1 MSSLNARA
9 ARATIIGAVVM
20 AALLFGAA
28 GTLRYWQAWLF
39 MAGFQGASIAIGI
52 YLAINDP
59 ALLARRMNVGPAA
72 EKEPAQKII
81 MALAFAGMLA
91 LLIVPALDHRF
102 GWSAVPPIVSL
113 AGNILIGLGF
123 LLMFF
128 VFRENSYGASTIQ
141 VAAGQT
147 LASTGPYARVRHPM
161 YAGAIVMLIGVPLA
175 LGSWWGL
182 AVVVLVVPVLAW
194 RLLDE
199 ERVLARD
206 LPGYAEYMGKVRYRL
221 VPYVW

>member
-28 GTLRYWQAWLF
+28 GTLRYWQAWLL
-39 MAGFQGASIAIGI
+39 MAVFQGASIAIGI

-91 LLIVPALDHRF
+91 LLIVPALNHRF
-102 GWSAVPPIVSL
+102 GWSAAPPVVAL

-123 LLMFF
+123 LLTFV
-128 VFRENSYGASTIQ
+128 VFRENSYGASTVQ

-147 LASTGPYARVRHPM
+147 LVSTGPYARVRHPM

-182 AVVVLVVPVLAW
+182 AVVVLIVPVLAW

>member
-1 MSSLNARA
+1 
-9 ARATIIGAVVM
+9 
-20 AALLFGAA
+20 
-28 GTLRYWQAWLF
+28 
-39 MAGFQGASIAIGI
+39 
-52 YLAINDP
+52 
-59 ALLARRMNVGPAA
+59 
-72 EKEPAQKII
+72 
-81 MALAFAGMLA
+81 
-91 LLIVPALDHRF
+91 
-102 GWSAVPPIVSL
+102 
-113 AGNILIGLGF
+113 
-123 LLMFF
+123 
-128 VFRENSYGASTIQ
+128 
-141 VAAGQT
+141 
-147 LASTGPYARVRHPM
+147 M